1 MIDDGVQPTHYT
13 FVCLFKACATIGS
26 LEEGKKI
33 HDHARRN
40 GFCSDVHVGSSIVS
54 MYSKCGDIVEAENV
68 FSSLPRRGVVTWN
81 VMLFDYVK
89 QNQVYKVLK
98 LYEQMQEEGCGSTFE
113 AKWERKGVWHHV
125 DV

>member
-1 MIDDGVQPTHYT
+1 
-13 FVCLFKACATIGS
+13 
-26 LEEGKKI
+26 
-33 HDHARRN
+33 
-40 GFCSDVHVGSSIVS
+40 

-68 FSSLPRRGVVTWN
+68 FSSLPHRDVVTWN
-81 VMLFDYVK
+81 AILSAYVK